1 MRVKNYVVEK
11 KGVMCF
17 YALKKKKELY
27 VEIKGRAGMEINM
40 LI

>member
-17 YALKKKKELY
+17 YALKKKKLY
-27 VEIKGRAGMEINM
+27 VEIKGRDGMEINM